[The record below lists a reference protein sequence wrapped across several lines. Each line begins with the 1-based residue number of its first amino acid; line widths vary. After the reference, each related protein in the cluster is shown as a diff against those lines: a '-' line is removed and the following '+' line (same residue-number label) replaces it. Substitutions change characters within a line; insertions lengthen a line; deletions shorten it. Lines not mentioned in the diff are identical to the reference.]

1 MSLYEFQGKQSRVLG
16 GAFVAPEA
24 TVIGPSC
31 RIGHGAVIRGASL
44 GSHVIVGMHAV
55 IHDGV
60 TIGADC
66 VVISN
71 LEIPAAKMIIG
82 APGKILGDV
91 SEEERAAWD
100 WGLELYDGLPSC
112 CKESLRR
119 L

>member
-31 RIGHGAVIRGASL
+31 RIGQGAVIHGATL
-44 GSHVIVGMHAV
+44 GRRVIVGTRAI

-60 TIGADC
+60 TIGAGC
-66 VVISN
+66 VVLSN
-71 LEIPAAKMIIG
+71 LEIPAATMVVG

-91 SEEERAAWD
+91 SEEQRAAWD
-100 WGLELYDGLPSC
+100 CGQVVRGSAVLL
-112 CKESLRR
+112 
-119 L
+119 

>member
-31 RIGHGAVIRGASL
+31 RIGHGAVIRGACL
-44 GSHVIVGMHAV
+44 GSQVIVGMHAV

-66 VVISN
+66 VVLSN
-71 LEIPAAKMIIG
+71 LEIPAATMVVG
-82 APGKILGDV
+82 APGKILVMSLRSRGRHGIADK
-91 SEEERAAWD
+91 
-100 WGLELYDGLPSC
+100 LYEGQPSC
-112 CKESLRR
+112 CRESLRR